1 MADSLEMVKLACHGL
16 SEKKAENIEVIDI
29 TDVSVM
35 SDYFIIASASNQN
48 QMSALVRSVDE
59 ELTKAG
65 YTLKSQEGN
74 NYSSWILLDYTDII
88 VHIFTHEDREFYN
101 LEKLWQ
107 DGKKIGINRRIY
119 IKYRFVRGH
128 SYEPYFYKIKIL

>member
-107 DGKKIGINRRIY
+107 DGKKLELTEEFI
-119 IKYRFVRGH
+119 
-128 SYEPYFYKIKIL
+128 